1 MFKSLKFAS
10 VTIATIAI
18 AVTSTLATQAKPV
31 LTTPQPVVNEKI
43 APLPTKLPDR
53 QIQKKQLLTPIVL
66 TFETPNDYA
75 LFASGKLKT
84 NLILKNTSS
93 GQTKTIE
100 SIMLQENFRAAY
112 RKTKTAK
119 SMTIGLIIDDL
130 IDPLMSN
137 GEVKLS
143 GESLADD
150 SGVNLTLTYSGLG
163 DRSLQDRP
171 QGTPIKGVIV
181 KGGRNPGGNMMV
193 MPGTNQIIT
202 QADAGNLT
210 AKSGVLV
217 LQSSKGNGTPK
228 AKGF

>member
-1 MFKSLKFAS
+1 
-10 VTIATIAI
+10 
-18 AVTSTLATQAKPV
+18 V
-31 LTTPQPVVNEKI
+31 LTTPQPVVEEKI

-53 QIQKKQLLTPIVL
+53 QVQKKQLLTPIVL
-66 TFETPNDYA
+66 TFETPNDYT

-130 IDPLMSN
+130 IDPLMSA
-137 GEVKLS
+137 GDVKLS
-143 GESLADD
+143 AESLTDD
-150 SGVNLTLTYSGLG
+150 SGVNLILTYSGLG
-163 DRSLQDRP
+163 DRSP
-171 QGTPIKGVIV
+171 QNRTEGQPIKGIIV
-181 KGGRNPGGNMMV
+181 KGGRNPGGNIV
-193 MPGTNQIIT
+193 AKAGTNQIIT
-202 QADAGNLT
+202 QADAGNLA

-228 AKGF
+228 AQGF